1 MLVFFS
7 PAARRQE
14 EESVRTFYVGEVA
27 LTETKLTQM
36 IHTCVFFF
44 ARTFP
49 STPCIFSSA
58 VHRIKT
64 SILSFLAD
72 LSWCW
77 CYDAPLSHAGLSPLS
92 VDGEVWPFFCEAG
105 KHRKCCKHQL
115 AAVECARTQ
124 RRRSHRL
131 RIMKSVTLA
140 ALNDVWNTNIK
151 VNVERECCGKVHFFW
166 EQQSKVLC
174 LQSTIVSQGLL

>member
-1 MLVFFS
+1 MCVWCHVQQADSSATPPPPGNPDLNRRIGCPTHLTHTNCVKKNKMITWTDKQSLCTFTSTPTVQPSAAAPYSLHKFEGLHMLVFFS

-36 IHTCVFFF
+36 IHTCGFFF

-72 LSWCW
+72 LS
-77 CYDAPLSHAGLSPLS
+77 
-92 VDGEVWPFFCEAG
+92 
-105 KHRKCCKHQL
+105 
-115 AAVECARTQ
+115 
-124 RRRSHRL
+124 
-131 RIMKSVTLA
+131 
-140 ALNDVWNTNIK
+140 
-151 VNVERECCGKVHFFW
+151 
-166 EQQSKVLC
+166 
-174 LQSTIVSQGLL
+174 